1 MSSQPSPA
9 QPPGFQAPQPA
20 PSKLPQAKAFGG
32 VGSIL
37 VLLAF
42 IPYAGAA
49 LAIIGLVLILVA
61 IKYISDE
68 VGDRRIFNNALI
80 AVIIGIVGTSL
91 AVILLIPAMMGSVFA
106 VSSIGAGGIITIDGR
121 TITISRDGAGG
132 PPTGLPPG
140 LLGLFVAV
148 ILILIAIWIVQ
159 IVSALFLKRSYDLV
173 ARYLGIGLFSTAAL
187 LYLIG
192 AALLIILIGFILILV
207 AGIIQAIAFFSLP
220 DRLPYAAGQNSGGAS
235 PQTIQ

>member
-20 PSKLPQAKAFGG
+20 PSKLPQAKTFGG

-80 AVIIGIVGTSL
+80 SVIIGIVGTAL
-91 AVILLIPAMMGSVFA
+91 AIILLIPAVLGAMFAATSTGSVTI
-106 VSSIGAGGIITIDGR
+106 VNIGGFTTTIP
-121 TITISRDGAGG
+121 IPQDGAGMA
-132 PPTGLPPG
+132 PQG
-140 LLGLFVAV
+140 LLGLIVAI
-148 ILILIAIWIVQ
+148 ILILVAIWIVQ
-159 IVSALFLKRSYDLV
+159 IVSAVFLKRSYDLV
-173 ARYLGIGLFSTAAL
+173 ARYLGVGLFSTAAL

-220 DRLPYAAGQNSGGAS
+220 ERPPQSAAQASGGPG
-235 PQTIQ
+235 PQSTQ